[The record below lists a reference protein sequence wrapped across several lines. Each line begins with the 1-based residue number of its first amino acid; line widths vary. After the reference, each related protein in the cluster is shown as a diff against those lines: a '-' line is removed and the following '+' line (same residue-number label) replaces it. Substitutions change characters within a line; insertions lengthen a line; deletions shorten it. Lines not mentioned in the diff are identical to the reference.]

1 MNKFRIGDTVVV
13 LKESLD
19 SHLHTSTV
27 GTIVNIKSISSLI
40 IYRVRAGIDDKEYEY
55 FENEIGPINP
65 NQKNN
70 ITNKEKNN
78 MTIFKENDNLK
89 LKNGKVGTVSKV
101 IYEKIDEKDNYGL
114 YAYQMIIDNQKC
126 LIYPEQIDTKNE

>member
-1 MNKFRIGDTVVV
+1 MNKFRIGDMVVV
-13 LKESLD
+13 LKESSD
-19 SHLHTSTV
+19 SHLQGTV
-27 GTIVNIKSISSLI
+27 GTIVNIKSISSLT

-78 MTIFKENDNLK
+78 IAIFKENDNLK

-101 IYEKIDEKDNYGL
+101 IYEKVDEKDNYGL

>member
-1 MNKFRIGDTVVV
+1 
-13 LKESLD
+13 
-19 SHLHTSTV
+19 
-27 GTIVNIKSISSLI
+27 
-40 IYRVRAGIDDKEYEY
+40 
-55 FENEIGPINP
+55 
-65 NQKNN
+65 
-70 ITNKEKNN
+70 